1 MSAGATK
8 PRLPAA
14 ERRANVL
21 GCACRVFSEG
31 SYRGTTTAELLSR
44 SMSSEVTT

>member
-1 MSAGATK
+1 MSPAR

-21 GCACRVFSEG
+21 GCACKVFSEG
-31 SYRGTTTAELLSR
+31 SYRGTTTAGSR
-44 SMSSEVTT
+44 ARPG